1 MEAAMRR
8 LGFVVGVLVG
18 VLVLGGLAQETPG
31 PHGQLSDTRV
41 TQPTAPAF
49 VHPNDATS
57 DVRDVRERLPVRQA
71 TPTSANTVPAPA
83 GDQGRYSRS
92 AACSARRWRG
102 CGGQGRRRSALP
114 NAVGP
119 TTDVMG
125 VLTWS
130 A

>member
-1 MEAAMRR
+1 MRR

-83 GDQGRYSRS
+83 GVDSNYAPVASTPSWVVSLLFGWLLTAGILFRFGGRPGPLL
-92 AACSARRWRG
+92 AQRR
-102 CGGQGRRRSALP
+102 
-114 NAVGP
+114 V
-119 TTDVMG
+119 
-125 VLTWS
+125 
-130 A
+130 